1 MLMPPWFNPVF
12 TQLVK
17 RYLAHRLHHGLLL
30 TGQAGIG
37 KTLLAHSLAKTLLCK
52 SAGNNGFCGA
62 CKSCQL
68 FDAQTHPD
76 YSELVSDKQLGVDKI
91 REGIGR
97 LSATSQL
104 SGNKVLIIPSAD
116 MMTESAAN
124 ALLKTLEEPTDN
136 TFLIIVTDRM
146 NRLLPTIISR
156 CEKHIL
162 SRPHQEVALA
172 WLADQGLND
181 VNAALL
187 DAYAG
192 APLRVQA
199 ALEENAGGISYQNYQ
214 EGLEQ
219 LLSGTADAVTLA
231 TEWQSSAITIVDWLQ
246 QYAHQTFIHFNS
258 PAFYKLYKSCIHAH
272 QALQNPGVNK
282 IMILSS
288 VLAEVKRPDS
298 SI

>member
-1 MLMPPWFNPVF
+1 MLMPPWFEHTF
-12 TQLVK
+12 QRLVT
-17 RYLAHRLHHGLLL
+17 RHAANRLHHGLLL
-30 TGQAGIG
+30 TGQSGIG
-37 KTLLAHSLAKTLLCK
+37 KMLLAQTLAKTLLCK
-52 SAGNNGFCGA
+52 SANKAGFCGA
-62 CKSCQL
+62 CQSCQL

-104 SGNKVLIIPSAD
+104 SGNKVLIIPRAD

-124 ALLKTLEEPTDN
+124 ALLKTLEEPTAN
-136 TFLIIVTDRM
+136 TFLILVTDRM
-146 NRLLPTIISR
+146 HRLLPTIISR
-156 CEKHIL
+156 CEKHVL

-172 WLADQGLND
+172 WLSEQGLTD

-187 DAYAG
+187 EAYAG

-199 ALEENAGGISYQNYQ
+199 ALEDNAAGISYPSYQ

-231 TEWQSSAITIVDWLQ
+231 TEWQASAATIVDWLQ
-246 QYAHQTFIHFNS
+246 QYAHQTFIQYNS
-258 PAFYKLYKSCIHAH
+258 PAFFKLYKTCIHAH

-282 IMILSS
+282 IMILSG
-288 VLAEVKRPDS
+288 VLAEIKRPAS
-298 SI
+298 SV